1 MDMRIY
7 ERKKAFTI
15 LELLVAVSVT
25 ALLAGML
32 LTITSQGH
40 TNTNQGVR
48 KLRN

>member
-32 LTITSQGH
+32 LTITSQVIQ
-40 TNTNQGVR
+40 TQT
-48 KLRN
+48 KASET